1 MICGQF
7 SQIDTISNHTNATCI
22 SRMNESH
29 VAAVQTL
36 FYASC
41 KIQTSSSSSLYYK
54 PANALLGVVEP
65 PTYDDVIE

>member
-1 MICGQF
+1 MIWGQF
-7 SQIDTISNHTNATCI
+7 SQIDTISNHTKATCI
-22 SRMNESH
+22 SSMHESH
-29 VAAVQTL
+29 VAAVQTR

-41 KIQTSSSSSLYYK
+41 KIQTSSSSLYYK